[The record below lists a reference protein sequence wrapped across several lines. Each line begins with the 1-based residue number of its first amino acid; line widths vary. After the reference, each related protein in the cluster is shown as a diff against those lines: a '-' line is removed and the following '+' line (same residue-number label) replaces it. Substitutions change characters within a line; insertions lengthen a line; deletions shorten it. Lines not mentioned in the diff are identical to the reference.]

1 MMLRMVMRRKL
12 RDLIQSA
19 ATPLLR
25 VASRAY
31 VPGPHLDDAL
41 TLARQLE
48 AQGLSATIGY
58 FNSDDD
64 APDLITGYDLA
75 AIEAA
80 TTLKHPAY
88 VSIKVPPMLY
98 EPSRVGTLARLARQH
113 GQWLHFDSH
122 GPETAEPT
130 LNLMAQV
137 QGDHA
142 KLGLTIPGRWVR
154 SLRDADWA
162 IANGVR
168 VRVVKGQWA
177 CPEHPDMDLR
187 EGFMAVIERLAGRAV
202 EVAVAS
208 HDAQLVRQALTRLK
222 AAGTPC
228 ELELLCGLPRHEV
241 MAVAKDLGVPV
252 RYYVPFGTA
261 WLPYAMGQ
269 LIRQPRMWGWM
280 LRDLRASFRQ
290 R

>member
-1 MMLRMVMRRKL
+1 MLRKL

-25 VASRAY
+25 AASRAY

-48 AQGLSATIGY
+48 AQGLRATIGY

-64 APDLITGYDLA
+64 APDLIAGHDLA
-75 AIEAA
+75 AIDAA

-88 VSIKVPPMLY
+88 VSIKAPPMLY
-98 EPSRVGTLARLARQH
+98 DLNRIGMLARLARQH

-122 GPETAEPT
+122 GPETAAPT
-130 LNLMAQV
+130 LRLMEALR
-137 QGDHA
+137 DEHPR
-142 KLGLTIPGRWVR
+142 LGLTIPGRWVR
-154 SLRDADWA
+154 SVRDAEWA
-162 IANGVR
+162 IAHGVR

-177 CPEHPDMDLR
+177 CPDKPNMDQSA
-187 EGFMAVIERLAGRAV
+187 GFMAVIDQLAGRAV

-208 HDAQLVRQALTRLK
+208 HDAQLVRQALQRLQQ
-222 AAGTPC
+222 AGTPC

-241 MAVAKDLGVPV
+241 MAVARELGVPV
-252 RYYVPFGTA
+252 RFYVPFGTA
-261 WLPYAMGQ
+261 WLPYALGQ
-269 LIRQPRMWGWM
+269 LLRQPRMWGWM
-280 LRDLRASFRQ
+280 LKDLLVSYRLR
-290 R
+290 

>member
-1 MMLRMVMRRKL
+1 MMRRMVMRRKL

-64 APDLITGYDLA
+64 APDLIAGYDLT

-80 TTLKHPAY
+80 TTLKHPSY
-88 VSIKVPPMLY
+88 VSIKVPPMLFDLN
-98 EPSRVGTLARLARQH
+98 RVGTLARLATQH

-122 GPETAEPT
+122 EPETAAPT
-130 LNLMAQV
+130 LRLMEALRQA
-137 QGDHA
+137 HP
-142 KLGLTIPGRWVR
+142 KLGLTLPGRWVR
-154 SLRDADWA
+154 SLPDADWA
-162 IANGVR
+162 VANGVR

-177 CPEHPDMDLR
+177 CPEQPDMDMR
-187 EGFMAVIERLAGRAV
+187 EGFMAVVDRLAGRAI

-208 HDAQLVRQALTRLK
+208 HDAPLVRQALTRLK

-241 MAVAKDLGVPV
+241 MAVARELGVPV
-252 RYYVPFGTA
+252 RFYVPFGTA
-261 WLPYAMGQ
+261 WLPYALGH
-269 LIRQPRMWGWM
+269 LVRQPKLWGWM
-280 LRDLRASFRQ
+280 VRDVWKSFKQ